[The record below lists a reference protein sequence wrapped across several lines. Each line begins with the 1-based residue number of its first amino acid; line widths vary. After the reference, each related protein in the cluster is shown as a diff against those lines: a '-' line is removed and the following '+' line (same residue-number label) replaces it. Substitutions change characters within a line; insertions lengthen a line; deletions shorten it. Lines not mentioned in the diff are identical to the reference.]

1 MEYNEGNGRLR
12 RTVEEKGNETW
23 EFQLLFWE
31 IFFRASNP
39 YHRIYKTNY
48 KYFLI

>member
-1 MEYNEGNGRLR
+1 MYTRVERMQVVYNEGNGRLR

-31 IFFRASNP
+31 IFFRAS
-39 YHRIYKTNY
+39 
-48 KYFLI
+48 LIA